1 MLRNKNLIDYSLYEI
16 GYNYRLTD
24 IQCALGIS
32 QLKRLKFFIKKRRS
46 IAKKYNNFLK
56 NIILLKFRWK
66 KNFASILIT
75 CTHF

>member
-32 QLKRLKFFIKKRRS
+32 QLKRLKFLSKKEEALPK
-46 IAKKYNNFLK
+46 IQQF
-56 NIILLKFRWK
+56 
-66 KNFASILIT
+66 
-75 CTHF
+75 